1 MLVSAR
7 FEFGGRLQSLR
18 GHRRWWIVTAAV
30 LLTVFVIILAALR
43 LTDDEEQEV
52 FDGLPHRYIYAE
64 SSGEVQLHMMSLNPE
79 DVVLRRAGQPLRQIA
94 AYGINGG
101 FFYGDDLLSIAI
113 MNDVP
118 VNGAPQGYGSGW
130 FNAKYERGTLVW
142 DGAAGAFSVQ
152 VVASGGDLAVSDR
165 GHYWAQGGISM
176 NLQHE
181 ELWAAAAAA
190 EHLPFEGER
199 RLRSGLVYDQSGKL
213 WLLVTNFALHGSG
226 VPQRRA
232 EIRPRRGT
240 GRDLP
245 RRRRFIADE
254 RRRGSADR
262 RFAAGRADDCRG
274 GREITGA
281 RSLTRPRT
289 FLLATM
295 LMPITMLIAML

>member
-213 WLLVTNFALHGSG
+213 WLLVTNSLCTAAEFRNAVQRSVPGEGREGIFLDGDGSS
-226 VPQRRA
+226 QMN
-232 EIRPRRGT
+232 
-240 GRDLP
+240 
-245 RRRRFIADE
+245 ADE
-254 RRRGSADR
+254 VVLTGDSRPVVQMIAV
-262 RFAAGRADDCRG
+262 AGG
-274 GREITGA
+274 K
-281 RSLTRPRT
+281 
-289 FLLATM
+289 
-295 LMPITMLIAML
+295 

>member
-1 MLVSAR
+1 MLVSVR
-7 FEFGGRLQSLR
+7 FEFGGWLQSLR
-18 GHRRWWIVTAAV
+18 GHRRWWIVAAAV
-30 LLTVFVIILAALR
+30 LLVLFAVILAALR
-43 LTDDEEQEV
+43 LTDDDEHEV
-52 FDGLPHRYIYAE
+52 FDGLPHSYIYAE
-64 SSGEVQLHMMSLNPE
+64 SSGEIQLHMMAVKPE
-79 DVVLRRAGQPLRQIA
+79 DIVLRRAGQPLRQIA

-165 GHYWAQGGISM
+165 GNYWAQGGISM

-213 WLLVTNFALHGSG
+213 WLLVTNSRCTAAEFRTAVQRAVPGEGREGIFLDGDGSS
-226 VPQRRA
+226 QMN
-232 EIRPRRGT
+232 
-240 GRDLP
+240 
-245 RRRRFIADE
+245 ADE
-254 RRRGSADR
+254 VVLTGDSRPVVQMIAV
-262 RFAAGRADDCRG
+262 AGG
-274 GREITGA
+274 K
-281 RSLTRPRT
+281 
-289 FLLATM
+289 
-295 LMPITMLIAML
+295 